1 MNDQARSRTQT
12 ENNWKEIDTKFR
24 KMLQKADNLKPG
36 DGVMITNQRT
46 NEIEFG
52 RISYENNSWR
62 EVQIGSDFRVFS
74 YYNHKFVRHN

>member
-1 MNDQARSRTQT
+1 MKDQARSRTQT

-36 DGVMITNQRT
+36 DGVMIINQRT

-52 RISYENNSWR
+52 RISYENS
-62 EVQIGSDFRVFS
+62 Q
-74 YYNHKFVRHN
+74 